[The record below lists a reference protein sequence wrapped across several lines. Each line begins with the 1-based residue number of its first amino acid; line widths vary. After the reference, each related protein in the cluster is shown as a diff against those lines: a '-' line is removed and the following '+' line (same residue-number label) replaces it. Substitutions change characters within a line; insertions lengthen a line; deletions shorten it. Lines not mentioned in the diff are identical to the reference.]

1 MRIKK
6 PVSRGSIVTNGSPA
20 ASVGKP
26 RDHGQDTLPPTEA
39 QLKARAFVD
48 AVIADGA
55 VREGVVVKTDQVQWS
70 ARLLVL
76 SQFTGRSYSK
86 SETPA
91 KSRRRGARVDRA
103 CNPHPSSICLP
114 SFAVLTG

>member
-1 MRIKK
+1 M
-6 PVSRGSIVTNGSPA
+6 TNGSPA

-86 SETPA
+86 SERLRNLADVAREWIELAIRIPA
-91 KSRRRGARVDRA
+91 QSAFI
-103 CNPHPSSICLP
+103 PLLFS
-114 SFAVLTG
+114 AVENVSPYNSG